1 MKKLIESVSAL
12 AIIGAAGPLH
22 AADAPRPNADESNTS
37 EASAS
42 NDTLTEVIVT
52 GTRQTGVRASDSA
65 APISI
70 VDAGAMSR
78 VGQPDLNQS
87 LQQNLPSF
95 NAQPFGY
102 DAAALTVSAALRG
115 LNPNDTLVLIN
126 GKRRHSTANLAVDNG
141 SPYSGAASVDLG
153 LIPVAAIDHV
163 EVLQDGAAAQYGS
176 DAIGGVINIILKN
189 ANEGGVASATGGQ
202 YYQNDGDT
210 GSWSVNNGFAL
221 GDRGFVNVTVEQDY
235 HAFSQRGGPD
245 ARYYTANGQLLPT
258 VSALDAA
265 GLPGALDSPNVNH
278 QFGDPRYNLI
288 KSFVNAGFNLNGGMQ
303 LYSIDSYAHR
313 NASAYENYRAPD
325 VLTGVTTTGETV
337 VPFPNGFNPREAIT
351 EDDYSLSLG
360 LRGDL
365 GDWHWDISST
375 FGRDRDVVGT
385 LDSANVDLFQT
396 QQSASATPLTPQTN
410 FADGSFTSSE
420 LTNNLDITRDF
431 EVGLPKPLSVAF
443 GGEFRRNTFAIA
455 QGSPSSVFGF
465 GAASY
470 PGFQATDQGT
480 HSRTNSAGYVD
491 LAFSPVNEWKVDL
504 AGRFEHY
511 SDFGSAAVGK
521 FTTRYDIT
529 PEFAVRG
536 TVSNGFRAPTLA
548 EEYYSATNVTPTS
561 ANVQLPANSPA
572 AQVAGFRPLQPEN
585 SMNYSIGLVM
595 HPVTRLQ
602 LTLDAYQIDIRH
614 RIINSN
620 TLLGSECSAPND
632 CTTVSQ
638 GVVDAI
644 KAHGNNIDQN
654 NLSYTSISI
663 FSNGADTITRGVEST
678 ANYATDFGDFGHVDW
693 SVGLNY
699 NKTQIESLQPLP
711 AQVTN
716 AAALQTQLLGPAS
729 ISGLVDATP
738 RVKTV
743 LGAYYTVG
751 IASIN
756 LRDTIYGSTFET
768 FSLDGTGNS
777 YPGNP
782 ATVARI
788 GTTSITDLELGLS
801 ITHAFKIA
809 VGANNLF
816 NKSPPGMPNVASRSA
831 PFQPTPADGHHVL
844 DFPLPF
850 APWGIDGGYY
860 YGRLTY
866 SF

>member
-12 AIIGAAGPLH
+12 AIITAVSPLY
-22 AADAPRPNADESNTS
+22 AADVPQGESDESNT
-37 EASAS
+37 A
-42 NDTLTEVIVT
+42 NDSLTEVIVT

-65 APISI
+65 APIAI
-70 VDAGAMSR
+70 VDAGSMSR

-115 LNPNDTLVLIN
+115 LNPNDTLVLID

-202 YYQNDGDT
+202 YYQGDGDT
-210 GSWSVNNGFAL
+210 GSWSINNGFAL
-221 GDRGFVNVTVEQDY
+221 GQHGFLNVTVEQDY
-235 HAFSQRGGPD
+235 HDFSQRGGPD
-245 ARYYTANGQLLPT
+245 ARYYYANGQLLPT
-258 VSALDAA
+258 VTGINAQ
-265 GLPGALDSPNVNH
+265 GLPGALDSPDVNH
-278 QFGDPRYNLI
+278 QFGDPRSNLI
-288 KSFVNAGFNLNGGMQ
+288 KSFINAGYNFDGGIQ

-313 NASAYENYRAPD
+313 DASAYENYRAPN
-325 VLTGVTTTGETV
+325 VVTGVTSTGVTV

-351 EDDYSLSLG
+351 EDDYSASLG
-360 LRGDL
+360 VRGDL
-365 GDWHWDISST
+365 GDWHWDLSST

-385 LDSANVDLFQT
+385 VDSANVDLYTT
-396 QQSASATPLTPQTN
+396 QQAAAATAVVPQTN

-420 LTNNLDITRDF
+420 LTNNLDISRDF
-431 EVGLPKPLSVAF
+431 EIGLPKPLSLAF
-443 GGEFRRNTFAIA
+443 GAEFRRNTFAIEE
-455 QGSPSSVFGF
+455 GSPSSVFGF

-470 PGFQATDQGT
+470 PGFAATDEGS

-491 LAFSPVNEWKVDL
+491 IAVNPVTEWKIDL

-511 SDFGSAAVGK
+511 SDFGNDEVGK
-521 FTTRYDIT
+521 FTTRYDLT

-572 AQVAGFRPLQPEN
+572 AVLAGFRALQPET
-585 SMNYSIGLVM
+585 SMNYSLGIVM
-595 HPVTRLQ
+595 HPLDKLQ
-602 LTLDAYQIDIRH
+602 MTLDAYQINIRH

-632 CTTVSQ
+632 CSIVSQ
-638 GVVDAI
+638 GVVNAI

-654 NLSYTSISI
+654 DLSYTSISI
-663 FSNGADTITRGVEST
+663 FSNGASTVTRGVEST
-678 ANYATDFGDFGHVDW
+678 ANYATDFGDMGHVDW
-693 SVGLNY
+693 SLGLNY
-699 NKTQIESLQPLP
+699 NKTEVEALQPLP

-738 RVKTV
+738 RIKTV

-751 IASIN
+751 PVSIN
-756 LRDTIYGSTFET
+756 LRDTIYGRTYEV

-788 GTTSITDLELGLS
+788 GTTSITDLEIGLS
-801 ITHAFKIA
+801 ITHQFKIA
-809 VGANNLF
+809 FGANNLF
-816 NKSPPGMPNVASRSA
+816 DKSPPGMPNVASHSA

-860 YGRLTY
+860 YGRVTY
-866 SF
+866 TF

>member
-1 MKKLIESVSAL
+1 MKKLIESVGAI
-12 AIIGAAGPLH
+12 AIIGAVGPLH
-22 AADAPRPNADESNTS
+22 AADQAQQSTDEVNTTNG
-37 EASAS
+37 AS
-42 NDTLTEVIVT
+42 DTLSEVIVT
-52 GTRQTGVRASDSA
+52 GTRQIGVRASDSA

-70 VDAGAMSR
+70 VDAGSMGR
-78 VGQPDLNQS
+78 VGQPDLNQA

-176 DAIGGVINIILKN
+176 DAIGGVVNLILKN
-189 ANEGGVASATGGQ
+189 ARAGGVASLTGGQ
-202 YYQNDGDT
+202 YYAGDGDT
-210 GSWSVNNGFAL
+210 GAWSINNGFGL
-221 GDRGFVNVTVEQDY
+221 GERGFLNVTVEQNY
-235 HAFSQRGGPD
+235 HDFTQRGGPD
-245 ARYYTANGQLLPT
+245 ARYFTADGQLLPT
-258 VSALDAA
+258 VSPALAA
-265 GLPGALDSPNVNH
+265 GLRGALDSPNVNH
-278 QFGDPRYNLI
+278 QFGDPRSNLI
-288 KSFVNAGFNLNGGMQ
+288 KAFVNAGYDLGNGIQ
-303 LYSIDSYAHR
+303 LYSVDSYAHR
-313 NASAYENYRAPD
+313 NASAYENYRAPS
-325 VLTGVTTTGETV
+325 VVTGVTSSGDTV
-337 VPFPNGFNPREAIT
+337 VPFPNGFNPREAIR
-351 EDDYSLSLG
+351 EDDYALSLG
-360 LRGDL
+360 VRGDL
-365 GDWHWDISST
+365 GLWHWDLSST
-375 FGRDRDVVGT
+375 FGRDRDVVNT
-385 LDSANVDLFQT
+385 VDSANVDLFST
-396 QQSASATPLTPQTN
+396 QQAAAAAPLIPQIN

-431 EVGLPKPLSVAF
+431 EVGFAQPLSLAF
-443 GGEFRRNTFAIA
+443 GAEFRRNTFSIE

-470 PGFQATDQGT
+470 PGFAASDQGD
-480 HSRTNSAGYVD
+480 HSRTNAAGYVD
-491 LAFSPVNEWKVDL
+491 IALNPVTRWKIDL

-511 SDFGSAAVGK
+511 SDFGNAEVGK

-548 EEYYSATNVTPTS
+548 EEYYSATNVTPTT

-572 AQVAGFRPLQPEN
+572 AVLAGFRALQPET

-595 HPVTRLQ
+595 HPMPRLQ
-602 LTLDAYQIDIRH
+602 ITLDAYQINIRH

-632 CTTVSQ
+632 CTVVSQ

-663 FSNGADTITRGVEST
+663 FSNGASTITRGLEST
-678 ANYATDFGDFGHVDW
+678 ANYASDFGDFGHVDW
-693 SVGLNY
+693 TFGLNY
-699 NKTQIESLQPLP
+699 NKTQVESIQPLP
-711 AQVTN
+711 VQVTN
-716 AAALQTQLLGPAS
+716 AALQQTQLLGPAS

-738 RVKTV
+738 RVKSVIGALYT
-743 LGAYYTVG
+743 LGP
-751 IASIN
+751 ASVN
-756 LRDTIYGSTFET
+756 LRESIYGRTFET

-788 GTTSITDLELGLS
+788 GTTAITDLELAYS
-801 ITHAFKIA
+801 VTHSFKIA

-816 NKSPPGMPNVASRSA
+816 DKSPPAMPNVANRSA

-844 DFPLPF
+844 GFPLPF
-850 APWGIDGGYY
+850 APWGINGGYY
-860 YGRLTY
+860 YGRVTY
-866 SF
+866 TF

>member
-1 MKKLIESVSAL
+1 MKKLIESVSAI
-12 AIIGAAGPLH
+12 AIISAVGPIH
-22 AADAPRPNADESNTS
+22 AADRPADADESSTS
-37 EASAS
+37 STAT
-42 NDTLTEVIVT
+42 DTLTEVIVT

-65 APISI
+65 APISV

-95 NAQPFGY
+95 NAQSFGY

-126 GKRRHSTANLAVDNG
+126 GKRRHSTSNLAVDNG

-163 EVLQDGAAAQYGS
+163 EVLQDGAAAQYGT

-189 ANEGGVASATGGQ
+189 ANQGGVASATGGQ
-202 YYQNDGDT
+202 YYKGDGDT

-221 GDRGFVNVTVEQDY
+221 WDRGFVNVTVEQDF
-235 HAFSQRGGPD
+235 HDFSQRGGPD
-245 ARYYTANGQLLPT
+245 ARYFTANGQLLPT
-258 VSALDAA
+258 LSAVNAAGLYGALDA
-265 GLPGALDSPNVNH
+265 PDVNH
-278 QFGDPRYNLI
+278 QFGDPRSNLI
-288 KSFVNAGFNLNGGMQ
+288 KSFVNAGFNLDGEMQ
-303 LYSIDSYAHR
+303 LYSVDSYAHR
-313 NASAYENYRAPD
+313 TASAYENYRAPS
-325 VLTGVTTTGETV
+325 VVTGETSAGETV
-337 VPFPNGFNPREAIT
+337 IPFPNGFNPREAIV

-365 GDWHWDISST
+365 GDWHWDIGST
-375 FGRDRDVVGT
+375 FGRNRDVIST
-385 LDSANVDLFQT
+385 LDSANADLFAT
-396 QQSASATPLTPQTN
+396 QQSASATPLIPQTN
-410 FADGSFTSSE
+410 FVDGSFTSSE

-431 EVGLPKPLSVAF
+431 AVGLPKPVSLAF
-443 GGEFRRNTFAIA
+443 GAEFRRNTFEIE
-455 QGSPSSVFGF
+455 QGSPSSVYGF

-470 PGFQATDQGT
+470 PGFAATDQGN

-491 LAFSPVNEWKVDL
+491 IAFNPLTQWKIDL
-504 AGRFEHY
+504 AGRVEHY
-511 SDFGSAAVGK
+511 SDFGSTEVGK
-521 FTTRYDIT
+521 FTTRYDLT
-529 PEFAVRG
+529 DDFAVRG

-572 AQVAGFRPLQPEN
+572 AVLAGFKPLRPET
-585 SMNYSIGLVM
+585 SMNYSIGVVM
-595 HPVTRLQ
+595 HPATRLQ
-602 LTLDAYQIDIRH
+602 VTLDAYQINIRH

-620 TLLGSECSAPND
+620 TLLGSECAAPDN
-632 CTTVSQ
+632 CTIVSQ

-663 FSNGADTITRGVEST
+663 FSNGASTVTRGVEST
-678 ANYATDFGDFGHVDW
+678 ANYATDFGDYGHVDW
-693 SVGLNY
+693 SLGLNY
-699 NKTQIESLQPLP
+699 NKTEVESLQPLP

-738 RVKTV
+738 RVKVVFGGLYTI
-743 LGAYYTVG
+743 GDAYV
-751 IASIN
+751 N
-756 LRDTIYGSTFET
+756 LRDTIYGRTTEI

-782 ATVARI
+782 ATVTSI
-788 GTTSITDLELGLS
+788 GTTSITDLELGYS
-801 ITHAFKIA
+801 VTHAWKIA
-809 VGANNLF
+809 IGANNLF
-816 NKSPPGMPNVASRSA
+816 NKSPPSMPNVASHSA

-850 APWGIDGGYY
+850 APWGINGGYY
-860 YGRLTY
+860 YGRVTY

>member
-1 MKKLIESVSAL
+1 MKKKLIESVSTIAL
-12 AIIGAAGPLH
+12 IGAAGALH
-22 AADAPRPNADESNTS
+22 AAEPAPQDANESS
-37 EASAS
+37 ASSTS

-65 APISI
+65 APISV

-78 VGQPDLNQS
+78 VGQPDLNQA

-102 DAAALTVSAALRG
+102 DAAALTVFAALRG
-115 LNPNDTLVLIN
+115 LNPNDTLVLVN
-126 GKRRHSTANLAVDNG
+126 GKRRHSTANLAVDTG
-141 SPYSGAASVDLG
+141 SPYSGAASADLG

-202 YYQNDGDT
+202 YYAGDGAT
-210 GSWSVNNGFAL
+210 GSYSLNNGFAL
-221 GDRGFVNVTVEQDY
+221 GERGFVNVTVQQDY
-235 HAFSQRGGPD
+235 HDFSQRGGPD

-258 VSALDAA
+258 VSALNAA
-265 GLPGALDSPNVNH
+265 GLPGALDSPDVNH

-288 KSFVNAGFNLNGGMQ
+288 KAFVYAGFNLDGGMQ

-325 VLTGVTTTGETV
+325 VLTGVTSSGETV
-337 VPFPNGFNPREAIT
+337 VPFPNGFNPREAIR
-351 EDDYSLSLG
+351 EDDYALSLG

-365 GDWHWDISST
+365 GEWHWDISST
-375 FGRDRDVVGT
+375 FGRDRDVVST
-385 LDSANVDLFQT
+385 MDSANVDLFQT
-396 QQSASATPLTPQTN
+396 QQAQSATALTPQTQ

-420 LTNNLDITRDF
+420 LTNNLDISRDF
-431 EVGLPKPLSVAF
+431 EVGLPKPLSLAF
-443 GGEFRRNTFAIA
+443 GAEFGRNTFGIE
-455 QGSPSSVFGF
+455 QGSPTSLFGF

-491 LAFSPVNEWKVDL
+491 IAFNPVTEWKIDL

-511 SDFGSAAVGK
+511 SDFGSAEVGK
-521 FTTRYDIT
+521 FTTRYDVT

-572 AQVAGFRPLQPEN
+572 AQVAGFRRLQPET
-585 SMNYSIGLVM
+585 SMNYSIGMVM
-595 HPVTRLQ
+595 HPLTRLQ
-602 LTLDAYQIDIRH
+602 VTLDAYQINIRH

-632 CTTVSQ
+632 CTIVSP

-663 FSNGADTITRGVEST
+663 FSNGASTITRGVEST
-678 ANYATDFGDFGHVDW
+678 ANYATDFSDFGHVDW
-693 SVGLNY
+693 SVGLSY
-699 NKTQIESLQPLP
+699 NKTQVESLQPLP

-716 AAALQTQLLGPAS
+716 VAALQTRLLGPES

-738 RVKTV
+738 RVKAV
-743 LGAYYTVG
+743 LGALYTVG
-751 IASIN
+751 PVSIN
-756 LRDTIYGSTFET
+756 LRDAIYGRTYET

-788 GTTSITDLELGLS
+788 GTTSITDLELAYS
-801 ITHAFKIA
+801 VTHAFKIA

-816 NKSPPGMPNVASRSA
+816 DKSPPAMPNVASHSA

-844 DFPLPF
+844 GFPLPF

-860 YGRLTY
+860 YGRVTY
-866 SF
+866 NF